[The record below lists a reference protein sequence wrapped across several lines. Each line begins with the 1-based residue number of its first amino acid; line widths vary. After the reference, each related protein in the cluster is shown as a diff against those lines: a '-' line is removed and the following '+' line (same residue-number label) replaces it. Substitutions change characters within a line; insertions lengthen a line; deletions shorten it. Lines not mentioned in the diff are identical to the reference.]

1 MGTVISWKPKPQK
14 PRPSFISLSAIRLL
28 MRWQI
33 SMVLVKSN
41 EIILQSFWKTKT
53 IRYGQR
59 LFMVF
64 AQVMVK
70 SLLSL
75 FLRLALLAAN
85 LIGAGTALVAV

>member
-1 MGTVISWKPKPQK
+1 MKSTKKEEKRKMPNCKTI
-14 PRPSFISLSAIRLL
+14 
-28 MRWQI
+28 
-33 SMVLVKSN
+33 VKSN

-53 IRYGQR
+53 IRYGQQ

>member
-1 MGTVISWKPKPQK
+1 
-14 PRPSFISLSAIRLL
+14 

-53 IRYGQR
+53 IRYGQQ